1 MDQVQTMTCRDWIK
15 QHPGRAARVAL
26 SGALVALTT
35 ILAWESF
42 AAYVRPEAPVLL
54 NWTIQKTPIEHTWL
68 VMTYQSADV
77 KWCSRI
83 GALMLTRKNAPP
95 ERPVYIPLGGVLSG
109 RGLGSSAG
117 IFDVWVD
124 VSGVPAGR
132 WTYIYR
138 AMHYCAPF
146 ATTEWPDPGHR
157 VEIEIP

>member
-1 MDQVQTMTCRDWIK
+1 MTCLEWIK
-15 QHPGRAARVAL
+15 QSPGRAVRVA
-26 SGALVALTT
+26 SSAVLVTLVLIT
-35 ILAWESF
+35 AWESF
-42 AAYVRPEAPVLL
+42 SIYVRPEPPVLL
-54 NWTIQKTPIEHTWL
+54 NWKVERTSPEHTWL
-68 VMTYQSADV
+68 IMTYQSADV

-83 GALMLTRKNAPP
+83 GALMLTRAAAPP
-95 ERPVYIPLGGVLSG
+95 ERAVYIPLGGVLSG
-109 RGLGSSAG
+109 RGLGSTAG